1 MATSSRILWLDTVD
15 STNNA
20 LAGQIPALDNL
31 SVIAARFQTAG
42 RGQGDHKWHSRA
54 GENLTFSVLLRYGP
68 ETAPLAVS
76 DALVIT
82 WTASLALRRFLA
94 GMGIAARI
102 KWHNDIYVGDKK
114 ICGMLIEN
122 RLEGEFIVRSIV
134 GIGLNVNQTEF
145 PADLPNPVSLAQLTG
160 KRYSVEQTLEAFL
173 PYLDEAFAQSCTPEG
188 RVLLGEEFNRYL
200 FYKD

>member
-1 MATSSRILWLDTVD
+1 MGTTSRILWLDTVD
-15 STNNA
+15 STNSV
-20 LAGQIPALDNL
+20 LAARISEFDNL
-31 SVIAARFQTAG
+31 SVVAARFQTAG

-68 ETAPLAVS
+68 ETAPLAAS

-82 WTASLALRRFLA
+82 WTVSLALRRFLA
-94 GMGIAARI
+94 GMGLAARI
-102 KWHNDIYVGDKK
+102 KWHNDIYVGDDK

-122 RLEGEFIVRSIV
+122 KLEGEKIVRSIV

-145 PADLPNPVSLAQLTG
+145 PADLPNPVSLALLTG
-160 KRYSVEQTLEAFL
+160 EHYDVAQTLEAFL
-173 PYLDEAFAQSCTPEG
+173 PYLAEAFAQSCTPDG
-188 RVLLGEEFNRYL
+188 RALLREEFNRYL